1 MSRSQMATLRVFS
14 GGTTYVRWQNYF
26 VNTSLSFL
34 SQTWEFFPFE
44 FGGISESAALGGNE
58 LTISVPATSTVVS
71 AFSEAQ
77 ANLSLCE
84 VTLYEFS
91 AYDSQSVAPTTYTV
105 VASHLG
111 QVLDLGGSFVDLQIG
126 LGTVLSPVGSQVPPR
141 TYSTSLIGAPL
152 RQ

>member
-14 GGTTYVRWQNYF
+14 GATTYVRWQNYF

-44 FGGISESAALGGNE
+44 FGGISESAAPGGNE

-77 ANLSLCE
+77 ANLRLCE

-91 AYDSQSVAPTTYTV
+91 AYASQSVAPTTYTV

-141 TYSTSLIGAPL
+141 TYSTSLIGSPL
-152 RQ
+152 RR

>member
-14 GGTTYVRWQNYF
+14 GSTIYLRWQNYY

-44 FGGISESAALGGNE
+44 FGGISESAAPGGNE
-58 LTISVPATSTVVS
+58 LTISVPATSTVIS

-77 ANLSLCE
+77 ASLSLCE

-111 QVLDLGGSFVDLQIG
+111 QVLDLGGSFIDLQIG

-141 TYSTSLIGAPL
+141 TYSTSLIGSPL

>member
-1 MSRSQMATLRVFS
+1 MSRSQMATLRLYS
-14 GGTTYVRWQNYF
+14 GGTTYIRWQNYF

-34 SQTWEFFPFE
+34 SETWDFFPFE
-44 FGGISESAALGGNE
+44 FGGITESAAPGGNE
-58 LTISVPATSTVVS
+58 LTINLPATSTVVS
-71 AFSEAQ
+71 EFSKAQ
-77 ANLSLCE
+77 ANLWLCE

-91 AYDSQSVAPTTYTV
+91 AYSSQNAAPTTYTV

-111 QVLDLGGSFVDLQIG
+111 QVLNLGGSFAQLDIG